1 MKIRDKTPSAILN
14 FPPPTIARI
23 ACPACHLEAKKRHGR
38 FKITQQFA
46 MEKRLFV
53 HSDWFSTPA
62 HCLGGFVGFLG

>member
-53 HSDWFSTPA
+53 HSD
-62 HCLGGFVGFLG
+62 